1 MQKRKNPEKG
11 REQNP
16 RIFFFFFFDLLG
28 SVNRLD
34 QLKMAET

>member
-16 RIFFFFFFDLLG
+16 RIFFFLDLLG